1 MLHRI
6 HNIIKTLK
14 VNMEKNFLLILFYS
28 ASGSVKN
35 LAHAIADG
43 AEESNIKVKIRTVP
57 RVSSKNEKVDPSIPD
72 TGEIYCT
79 KDDLINCGGMAIGSP
94 TRFGSMASPMKYFLD
109 STGDLWATNALENKP
124 GIAFTSTSSMHGGQE
139 STLFNLITFMLHQGM
154 LIAGTP
160 YSIDELN
167 KTKSGGTPY
176 GPTHVENFNSSN
188 ELTKDE
194 YEIARKTGMRL
205 ANLIINLNG

>member
-1 MLHRI
+1 
-6 HNIIKTLK
+6 
-14 VNMEKNFLLILFYS
+14 MEKNFLLILFYS

-57 RVSSKNEKVDPSIPD
+57 KMSSKNEKVDPSIPD

-160 YSIDELN
+160 YSVDQLN

-194 YEIARKTGMRL
+194 YEIARKTGIRL

>member
-1 MLHRI
+1 
-6 HNIIKTLK
+6 
-14 VNMEKNFLLILFYS
+14 MEKNFLLILFYS

-57 RVSSKNEKVDPSIPD
+57 KVSSKNEKVDPSIPD

-160 YSIDELN
+160 YSVDELN

-194 YEIARKTGMRL
+194 YEIARKTGLRL
-205 ANLIINLNG
+205 ANLIINSNG